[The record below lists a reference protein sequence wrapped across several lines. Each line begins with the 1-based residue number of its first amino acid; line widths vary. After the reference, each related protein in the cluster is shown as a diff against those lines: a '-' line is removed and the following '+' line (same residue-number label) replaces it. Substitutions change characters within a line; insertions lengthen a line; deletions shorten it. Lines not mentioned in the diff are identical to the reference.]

1 LCTEALHTFFAR
13 QKAITTRAITTREK
27 DNTTTEKPSTM
38 LSNVHRQQT
47 GQNSFLSSTPSFL
60 LVLWLEKQRALKLE
74 LEKPEKVNATLKS
87 EINTIRSELK
97 EQAEER
103 ERLEEDLKKLE
114 QYARKNS

>member
-1 LCTEALHTFFAR
+1 MYTDSKQDRTHSCPQSLHFFWSCGW
-13 QKAITTRAITTREK
+13 KTK
-27 DNTTTEKPSTM
+27 GSK
-38 LSNVHRQQT
+38 
-47 GQNSFLSSTPSFL
+47 
-60 LVLWLEKQRALKLE
+60 ALKLE

-87 EINTIRSELK
+87 EVNTIRSELK